1 MPSPLGQ
8 IQAAVG
14 ADSALLA
21 VHLSPMHP
29 SAPAQAVFSL
39 SPWAARTFLLFIS
52 TYLSVCMSICLSVSL
67 SHCISYYTNFQ
78 ARVDYSTKVIIYIIF
93 IILVQS
99 YALFSNPQDCYITL
113 YNLKKLAIVWQLYYF
128 ISNN

>member
-1 MPSPLGQ
+1 MHLYPRRAGKATGWQ
-8 IQAAVG
+8 FQNVTG
-14 ADSALLA
+14 AMSQMFLCGESISYQKTKI
-21 VHLSPMHP
+21 VCVYVSVCLS
-29 SAPAQAVFSL
+29 VC
-39 SPWAARTFLLFIS
+39 
-52 TYLSVCMSICLSVSL
+52 LSVCMSICLSVSL